1 MKTFQIVALFA
12 LVAAAA
18 AFAPGEFASK
28 TSLSFRAVGW
38 NEI

>member
-18 AFAPGEFASK
+18 AFAPNAPKGECALRAR
-28 TSLSFRAVGW
+28 LSVLAFG
-38 NEI
+38 